1 MSATSRHYNAS
12 FRRILKGV
20 DFERIKAKVCFK
32 RLIVQPRPAVPYL
45 NTGGLDIAAGSD
57 STHCESSRHAID
69 LSSNATHDIH
79 RQMLVSTLFQRW
91 NIEIRQN
98 HWLLRGR
105 DSMPTMSSLQ
115 ILLLARKSS
124 LTASTI
130 GGVDTGS
137 RVIANAQEVF
147 DMLRRSFTD
156 SGHLRLRAISP
167 TLVPAAVVMEDLSDL
182 SSEDQMRLVGG
193 SSVLIGVHGTG
204 MSTSVHMPVGT
215 KYCCGVVEIFAA
227 DQLHKGRTT
236 YGLLAKRMGHFY
248 EQVHLPS
255 NSTSSPSGSLVP
267 IDLLEAAV
275 QRVIYSMVG
284 ASSATGTCI
293 HPNVIENPYL

>member
-1 MSATSRHYNAS
+1 M
-12 FRRILKGV
+12 
-20 DFERIKAKVCFK
+20 CFK

-45 NTGGLDIAAGSD
+45 NTGGLTLGLDTAAAAVGGSD
-57 STHCESSRHAID
+57 PTHCEARHAITEWTGNITLD
-69 LSSNATHDIH
+69 SH

-91 NIEIRQN
+91 NLEIRQN
-98 HWLLRGR
+98 HRLLRGR

-124 LTASTI
+124 STTAPAVSTI

-137 RVIANAQEVF
+137 RLISNAQEVF

-156 SGHLRLRAISP
+156 SGHLRLQATSP
-167 TLVPAAVVMEDLSDL
+167 TLVPAVVVMEDLSDL

-227 DQLHKGRTT
+227 DQLHKDRTT
-236 YGLLAKRMGHFY
+236 YGLLAKRMGHYY
-248 EQVHLPS
+248 EQLHLPS
-255 NSTSSPSGSLVP
+255 NSTSTPSGSLVP

-275 QRVIYSMVG
+275 QRVINSMVG
-284 ASSATGTCI
+284 ASSVTGTCV
-293 HPNVIENPYL
+293 HPDVVENPYL

>member
-1 MSATSRHYNAS
+1 MS

-32 RLIVQPRPAVPYL
+32 RLIVQPRPAIPYL
-45 NTGGLDIAAGSD
+45 NTGALDIAVGSD
-57 STHCESSRHAID
+57 PTHCESRHAID
-69 LSSNATHDIH
+69 LSSNTTHDIY

-124 LTASTI
+124 LTTASAASTI

-137 RVIANAQEVF
+137 RLIANAQEVF

-156 SGHLRLRAISP
+156 SGHLRLRATSS

-193 SSVLIGVHGTG
+193 SSILIGVHGTG

-215 KYCCGVVEIFAA
+215 KYCCGVVEIFAT
-227 DQLHKGRTT
+227 DQLHKDRTT
-236 YGLLAKRMGHFY
+236 YGLLAKRMGHYY

-255 NSTSSPSGSLVP
+255 NSTSTPSGSLVP

-275 QRVIYSMVG
+275 QRVINSMIG

-293 HPNVIENPYL
+293 HPDVIENPYL